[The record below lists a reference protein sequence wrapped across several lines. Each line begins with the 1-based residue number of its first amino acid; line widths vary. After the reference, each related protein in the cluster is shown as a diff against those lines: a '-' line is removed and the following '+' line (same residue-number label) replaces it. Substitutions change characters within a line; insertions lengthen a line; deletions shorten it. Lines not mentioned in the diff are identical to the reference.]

1 MAGAGSS
8 SEDPRRIRRRLADLF
23 GGEGPEEGGELAP
36 AAAGYHSDADTE
48 EYYNTNRPCSSD
60 DSDETISDYRGAS
73 PSPSPA
79 APRSKGGASTASSA
93 APNNKSGAS
102 SSAAAKNGDGGAA
115 PVLACPFCGKEFR
128 NHKAVCG
135 HMKVHREQQGIGKVS
150 KKRKGIKRNAA
161 AAGVRGWG
169 GTGKRGCS
177 GSRSRAASPD
187 PEPNPDQS
195 MAAAAVAEPKI
206 VFNPMPL
213 AFAAPNPPPV
223 PMVASAPT
231 PKKSSSS
238 SVPVASVMTSDSV
251 ESSSAQPKRDDAMDT
266 VAAEA
271 AAAAANPPAE
281 AVIHQHASPPSPPP
295 SPAKEE
301 QAPPVVP
308 QQQPVAAPPGG
319 RQDPKGYTCKK
330 CGMWFRTHQGLGGH
344 IVGHKN
350 REVAVAAALNGG
362 AAARSGGRGEA
373 KEAGKAHACRVCGKE
388 FAGGLQ
394 LGGHMRKHWAGEPF
408 NKKPRRHAVPPLALA
423 LSSVRADA
431 AAPAPRPAVAG
442 RVLLFGIDIGAGA
455 KTTPVAEQGS
465 PATEATAASST
476 SGDQQ

>member
-1 MAGAGSS
+1 MAGS

-23 GGEGPEEGGELAP
+23 GGEGPEEGELAP
-36 AAAGYHSDADTE
+36 AAGYHSDADTE
-48 EYYNTNRPCSSD
+48 EYYNTNRACSSD
-60 DSDETISDYRGAS
+60 SEETISDSPPAANYRGAS

-79 APRSKGGASTASSA
+79 APRSKGGDSTASSA
-93 APNNKSGAS
+93 APNNN
-102 SSAAAKNGDGGAA
+102 KNGRGGGTSSGGAVA
-115 PVLACPFCGKEFR
+115 VLACPFCGKEFR

-169 GTGKRGCS
+169 GTGKRGSS

-187 PEPNPDQS
+187 DPDPDQS
-195 MAAAAVAEPKI
+195 MASVVVAESKI

-213 AFAAPNPPPV
+213 AFAAPNPPAV
-223 PMVASAPT
+223 PMVTSSPM
-231 PKKSSSS
+231 PKKSSSSSS

-271 AAAAANPPAE
+271 AANSPNE
-281 AVIHQHASPPSPPP
+281 AVVHLQASPP
-295 SPAKEE
+295 PAPAAAVAVAATEE

-319 RQDPKGYTCKK
+319 RQDPKGYTCKR

-344 IVGHKN
+344 IVGHRN

-362 AAARSGGRGEA
+362 AAARSGGRGDA

-423 LSSVRADA
+423 LSSVRADEA
-431 AAPAPRPAVAG
+431 PPAPRPAVAG
-442 RVLLFGIDIGAGA
+442 RVLLFGIDIGTAA
-455 KTTPVAEQGS
+455 KTTPEAEQGS
-465 PATEATAASST
+465 PATEATEAST
-476 SGDQQ
+476 GGEQQ